1 MGLLRRLLQCVLTLS
16 SDPEFADEAD
26 ALELAR
32 PSSLLRPTADR
43 LPDAAFPRSGEPGDV
58 AAAVVRAEMSA
69 GRGARV
75 FVSAEPLSSSLRGA
89 FEAAGWTKPKLPWPR

>member
-1 MGLLRRLLQCVLTLS
+1 MPRSGVQRALDRLLEEQ
-16 SDPEFADEAD
+16 PHRGGGARADRE
-26 ALELAR
+26 
-32 PSSLLRPTADR
+32 PVSHR

-58 AAAVVRAEMSA
+58 AAAVVRAEMDA
-69 GRGARV
+69 GRGAGV